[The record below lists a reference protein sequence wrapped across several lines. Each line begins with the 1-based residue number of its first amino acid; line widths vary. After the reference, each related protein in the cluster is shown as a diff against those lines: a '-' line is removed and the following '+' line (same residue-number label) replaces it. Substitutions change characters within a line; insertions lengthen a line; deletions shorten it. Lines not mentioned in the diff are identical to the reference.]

1 MKNMRKGNIITSKS
15 KIIDVSG
22 RSNIE
27 VIKVTK
33 EERKRLNNQQKRRT
47 QELLE
52 KIEEKS
58 QMLQDV
64 M

>member
-47 QELLE
+47 QKLLE